1 MMTGMTGL
9 LILGGIILAVGLWLA
24 SSYNSM
30 VRLRNMVQNSWAQ
43 IDVQLKRRF
52 DLVPN
57 LVETVKGYAAHE
69 KEVLEKVTQARSMVQ
84 SAQSIEQRQQA
95 ENYLTNTLRSL
106 FAVAEAYPQL
116 KANDNFIDL
125 QRQLSELE
133 EKIAFAR
140 QFYNDTTMKYN
151 TMIQSFQPICWPV
164 CSDSRPC
171 PISKWTMSS
180 ARRCKSSFREAEA
193 CASFGICASG
203 CSSWRRSRSWLLPC
217 STMRSGF
224 AS

>member
-1 MMTGMTGL
+1 MAGMSGL
-9 LILGGIILAVGLWLA
+9 LILGGVVLAVGLWLI

-30 VRLRNMVQNSWAQ
+30 VKLRNMVRNSWAQ

-95 ENYLTNTLRSL
+95 ENQLTNTLRSL

-116 KANDNFIDL
+116 KANDNFRDL
-125 QRQLSELE
+125 QQQLSELE

-151 TMIQSFQPICWPV
+151 TMIQSFP
-164 CSDSRPC
+164 
-171 PISKWTMSS
+171 TNLLAGM
-180 ARRCKSSFREAEA
+180 
-193 CASFGICASG
+193 FGFQA
-203 CSSWRRSRSWLLPC
+203 LPYFEVDDVQ
-217 STMRSGF
+217 RQAVQVKF
-224 AS
+224 

>member
-1 MMTGMTGL
+1 MSGL
-9 LILGGIILAVGLWLA
+9 LILGGVVLAVGLWLI

-69 KEVLEKVTQARSMVQ
+69 QEVLEKVTQARSMVQ

-95 ENYLTNTLRSL
+95 ENQLTNTLRSL

-116 KANDNFIDL
+116 KANDNFRDL
-125 QRQLSELE
+125 QQQLTVLE

-140 QFYNDTTMKYN
+140 QFYNDTTMKFN
-151 TMIQSFQPICWPV
+151 TTIQSFP
-164 CSDSRPC
+164 
-171 PISKWTMSS
+171 TNLLAGM
-180 ARRCKSSFREAEA
+180 
-193 CASFGICASG
+193 FGFQA
-203 CSSWRRSRSWLLPC
+203 LPYFEVDDVQ
-217 STMRSGF
+217 RQAVQVKF
-224 AS
+224 

>member
-1 MMTGMTGL
+1 MAGMSGV
-9 LILGGIILAVGLWLA
+9 LILGGVVLVVGLWLI

-30 VRLRNMVQNSWAQ
+30 VKLRNMVRNSWAQ

-95 ENYLTNTLRSL
+95 ENQLANTLRSL

-116 KANDNFIDL
+116 KANDNFRDL
-125 QRQLSELE
+125 QQQLSELE

-140 QFYNDTTMKYN
+140 QFFNDTTMKYN
-151 TMIQSFQPICWPV
+151 TTIQSFP
-164 CSDSRPC
+164 
-171 PISKWTMSS
+171 TNLLAGM
-180 ARRCKSSFREAEA
+180 
-193 CASFGICASG
+193 FGFQA
-203 CSSWRRSRSWLLPC
+203 LPFFEVDDVQ
-217 STMRSGF
+217 RQAVQVKF
-224 AS
+224 

>member
-1 MMTGMTGL
+1 MAGMSGV
-9 LILGGIILAVGLWLA
+9 LILGGVVLVVGLWLI

-30 VRLRNMVQNSWAQ
+30 VTLRNMVRNSWAQ

-95 ENYLTNTLRSL
+95 ENQLTNTLRSL

-116 KANDNFIDL
+116 KANDNFRDL
-125 QRQLSELE
+125 QQQLSELE

-140 QFYNDTTMKYN
+140 QFFNDTTMKYN
-151 TMIQSFQPICWPV
+151 TTIQSFP
-164 CSDSRPC
+164 
-171 PISKWTMSS
+171 TNLLAGM
-180 ARRCKSSFREAEA
+180 
-193 CASFGICASG
+193 FGFQA
-203 CSSWRRSRSWLLPC
+203 LPFFEVDDVQ
-217 STMRSGF
+217 RQAVQVKF
-224 AS
+224 

>member
-1 MMTGMTGL
+1 MSTGMIA
-9 LILGGIILAVGLWLA
+9 LIAIVVIVLGIGGWLV
-24 SSYNSM
+24 SVYNMM
-30 VRLRNMVQNSWAQ
+30 VKLRNMVQNSWAQ

-151 TMIQSFQPICWPV
+151 TMIQSFP
-164 CSDSRPC
+164 
-171 PISKWTMSS
+171 TNLLAGM
-180 ARRCKSSFREAEA
+180 
-193 CASFGICASG
+193 FGFQA
-203 CSSWRRSRSWLLPC
+203 LPYFEVDDVQ
-217 STMRSGF
+217 RQAVQVKF
-224 AS
+224 

>member
-1 MMTGMTGL
+1 MAGMSGV
-9 LILGGIILAVGLWLA
+9 LILGGVVLVVGLWLI

-30 VRLRNMVQNSWAQ
+30 VKLRNMVRNSWAQ

-69 KEVLEKVTQARSMVQ
+69 KDVLEKVTQARSMVQ

-95 ENYLTNTLRSL
+95 ENQLTNTLRSL

-116 KANDNFIDL
+116 KANDNFRDL
-125 QRQLSELE
+125 QQQLSELE

-140 QFYNDTTMKYN
+140 QFFNDTTMKYN
-151 TMIQSFQPICWPV
+151 TTIQSFP
-164 CSDSRPC
+164 
-171 PISKWTMSS
+171 TNLLAGM
-180 ARRCKSSFREAEA
+180 
-193 CASFGICASG
+193 FGFQA
-203 CSSWRRSRSWLLPC
+203 LPFFEVDDVQ
-217 STMRSGF
+217 RQAVQVKF
-224 AS
+224 

>member
-1 MMTGMTGL
+1 MAGMSGL
-9 LILGGIILAVGLWLA
+9 LILGGVVLAVSLWLI

-84 SAQSIEQRQQA
+84 SAQSIDQRQQA
-95 ENYLTNTLRSL
+95 ENQLTNTLRSL

-116 KANDNFIDL
+116 KANDNFRDL
-125 QRQLSELE
+125 QQQLTVLE
-133 EKIAFAR
+133 EKIAFSR
-140 QFYNDTTMKYN
+140 QFYNDTTMKFN
-151 TMIQSFQPICWPV
+151 TTIQSFP
-164 CSDSRPC
+164 
-171 PISKWTMSS
+171 TNLLAGM
-180 ARRCKSSFREAEA
+180 
-193 CASFGICASG
+193 FGFQA
-203 CSSWRRSRSWLLPC
+203 LPYFEVDDVQ
-217 STMRSGF
+217 RQAVQVKF
-224 AS
+224 

>member
-1 MMTGMTGL
+1 MAGMSGL
-9 LILGGIILAVGLWLA
+9 LILGGVVLAVGLWLI

-30 VRLRNMVQNSWAQ
+30 VKLRNMVRNSWAQ

-84 SAQSIEQRQQA
+84 SAQSIEQRQQT
-95 ENYLTNTLRSL
+95 ENQLTNTLRSL

-116 KANDNFIDL
+116 KANDNFRDL
-125 QRQLSELE
+125 QQQLAELE

-151 TMIQSFQPICWPV
+151 TMIQSFP
-164 CSDSRPC
+164 
-171 PISKWTMSS
+171 TNLLAGM
-180 ARRCKSSFREAEA
+180 
-193 CASFGICASG
+193 FGFQSESYFEVDDGQRQAVQVK
-203 CSSWRRSRSWLLPC
+203 
-217 STMRSGF
+217 F
-224 AS
+224 

>member
-1 MMTGMTGL
+1 MAGMSGV
-9 LILGGIILAVGLWLA
+9 LILGGVVLVVGLWLI

-30 VRLRNMVQNSWAQ
+30 VKLRNMVRNSWAQ

-95 ENYLTNTLRSL
+95 ENQLTNTLRSL

-116 KANDNFIDL
+116 KANDNFRDL
-125 QRQLSELE
+125 QQQLSELE

-140 QFYNDTTMKYN
+140 QFFNDTTMKYN
-151 TMIQSFQPICWPV
+151 TTIQSFP
-164 CSDSRPC
+164 
-171 PISKWTMSS
+171 TNLLAGM
-180 ARRCKSSFREAEA
+180 
-193 CASFGICASG
+193 FGFQA
-203 CSSWRRSRSWLLPC
+203 LPYFEVDDVQ
-217 STMRSGF
+217 RQAVQVKF
-224 AS
+224 

>member
-1 MMTGMTGL
+1 MAGMSGV
-9 LILGGIILAVGLWLA
+9 LILGGVVLGVGLWLI

-30 VRLRNMVQNSWAQ
+30 VKLRNMVRNSWAQ

-95 ENYLTNTLRSL
+95 ENQLTNTLRSL

-116 KANDNFIDL
+116 KANDNFRDL
-125 QRQLSELE
+125 QQQLSELE

-140 QFYNDTTMKYN
+140 QFFNDTTMKYN
-151 TMIQSFQPICWPV
+151 TTIQSFP
-164 CSDSRPC
+164 
-171 PISKWTMSS
+171 TNLLAGM
-180 ARRCKSSFREAEA
+180 
-193 CASFGICASG
+193 FGFQA
-203 CSSWRRSRSWLLPC
+203 LPFFEVDDVQ
-217 STMRSGF
+217 RQAVQVKF
-224 AS
+224 

>member
-1 MMTGMTGL
+1 MGPV
-9 LILGGIILAVGLWLA
+9 LILLAVLAALVLWFVSIYNGL
-24 SSYNSM
+24 
-30 VRLRNMVQNSWAQ
+30 VHLRNYVDNAWAQ

-151 TMIQSFQPICWPV
+151 TMIQSFP
-164 CSDSRPC
+164 
-171 PISKWTMSS
+171 TNLLAGM
-180 ARRCKSSFREAEA
+180 
-193 CASFGICASG
+193 FGFQA
-203 CSSWRRSRSWLLPC
+203 LPYFEVDDVQ
-217 STMRSGF
+217 RQAVQVKF
-224 AS
+224 

>member
-1 MMTGMTGL
+1 MAGMSGV
-9 LILGGIILAVGLWLA
+9 LILGGVVLVVGLWLI

-30 VRLRNMVQNSWAQ
+30 VKLRNMVRNSWAQ

-84 SAQSIEQRQQA
+84 SSQSIEQRQQA
-95 ENYLTNTLRSL
+95 ENQLTNTLRSL

-116 KANDNFIDL
+116 KANDNFRDL
-125 QRQLSELE
+125 QQQLSELE

-140 QFYNDTTMKYN
+140 QFFNDTTMKYN
-151 TMIQSFQPICWPV
+151 TTIQSFP
-164 CSDSRPC
+164 
-171 PISKWTMSS
+171 TNLLAGM
-180 ARRCKSSFREAEA
+180 
-193 CASFGICASG
+193 FGFQA
-203 CSSWRRSRSWLLPC
+203 LPFFEVDDVQ
-217 STMRSGF
+217 RQAVQVKF
-224 AS
+224 

>member
-1 MMTGMTGL
+1 MAGMSGL
-9 LILGGIILAVGLWLA
+9 LILGGVGLAVGLWLI

-30 VRLRNMVQNSWAQ
+30 VKLRNMVRNSWAQ

-69 KEVLEKVTQARSMVQ
+69 KEVLEKVAQARSMVQ

-95 ENYLTNTLRSL
+95 ENQLTNTLRSL

-116 KANDNFIDL
+116 KANANYRDL
-125 QRQLSELE
+125 QRQLAELE

-151 TMIQSFQPICWPV
+151 TMIQSFP
-164 CSDSRPC
+164 
-171 PISKWTMSS
+171 TNLLAGM
-180 ARRCKSSFREAEA
+180 
-193 CASFGICASG
+193 FGFQSESYFEVDDVQRQAVQVK
-203 CSSWRRSRSWLLPC
+203 
-217 STMRSGF
+217 F
-224 AS
+224 

>member
-1 MMTGMTGL
+1 MAGMSGL
-9 LILGGIILAVGLWLA
+9 LILGGVVLAVGLWLI

-30 VRLRNMVQNSWAQ
+30 VKLRNMVRNSWAQ

-95 ENYLTNTLRSL
+95 ENQLTNTLRSL

-116 KANDNFIDL
+116 KANDNFRDL
-125 QRQLSELE
+125 QQQLAELE

-151 TMIQSFQPICWPV
+151 TMIQSFP
-164 CSDSRPC
+164 
-171 PISKWTMSS
+171 TNLLAGM
-180 ARRCKSSFREAEA
+180 
-193 CASFGICASG
+193 FGFQA
-203 CSSWRRSRSWLLPC
+203 LPYFEVDDVQ
-217 STMRSGF
+217 RQAVQVKF
-224 AS
+224 

>member
-1 MMTGMTGL
+1 MAGMSGL
-9 LILGGIILAVGLWLA
+9 LILGGVVLAVGLWLI

-30 VRLRNMVQNSWAQ
+30 VKLRNMVRNSWAQ

-95 ENYLTNTLRSL
+95 ENQLTNTLRSL

-116 KANDNFIDL
+116 KANDNFRDL
-125 QRQLSELE
+125 QQQLAELE

-151 TMIQSFQPICWPV
+151 TMIQSFP
-164 CSDSRPC
+164 
-171 PISKWTMSS
+171 TNLLAGM
-180 ARRCKSSFREAEA
+180 
-193 CASFGICASG
+193 FGFQA
-203 CSSWRRSRSWLLPC
+203 LPFFEVDDVQ
-217 STMRSGF
+217 RQAVQVKF
-224 AS
+224 

>member
-9 LILGGIILAVGLWLA
+9 LILGGIILAVGLWLV

-30 VRLRNMVQNSWAQ
+30 VRLRNMVRNSWAQ

-95 ENYLTNTLRSL
+95 ENQLANTLRSL

-116 KANDNFIDL
+116 KANDNFRDL
-125 QRQLSELE
+125 QQQLSELE

-140 QFYNDTTMKYN
+140 QFFNDTTMKYN
-151 TMIQSFQPICWPV
+151 TTIQSFP
-164 CSDSRPC
+164 
-171 PISKWTMSS
+171 TNLLAGM
-180 ARRCKSSFREAEA
+180 
-193 CASFGICASG
+193 FGFQA
-203 CSSWRRSRSWLLPC
+203 LPFFEVDDVQ
-217 STMRSGF
+217 RQAVQVKF
-224 AS
+224 

>member
-1 MMTGMTGL
+1 MAGMSGV
-9 LILGGIILAVGLWLA
+9 LILGGVVLVVGLWLI

-30 VRLRNMVQNSWAQ
+30 VKLRNMVRNSWAQ

-95 ENYLTNTLRSL
+95 ENQLTNTLRSL

-116 KANDNFIDL
+116 KANDNFRDL
-125 QRQLSELE
+125 QQQLSELE

-140 QFYNDTTMKYN
+140 QFFNDTTMKYN
-151 TMIQSFQPICWPV
+151 TTIQSFP
-164 CSDSRPC
+164 
-171 PISKWTMSS
+171 TNLLAGM
-180 ARRCKSSFREAEA
+180 FGFEA
-193 CASFGICASG
+193 
-203 CSSWRRSRSWLLPC
+203 LPFFEVDDVQ
-217 STMRSGF
+217 RQAVQVKF
-224 AS
+224 

>member
-1 MMTGMTGL
+1 MAGMNGV
-9 LILGGIILAVGLWLA
+9 LILGGAVLVAGLWLI

-30 VRLRNMVQNSWAQ
+30 VKLRNMVRNSWAQ

-95 ENYLTNTLRSL
+95 ENQLTNTLRSL

-116 KANDNFIDL
+116 KANDNFRDL
-125 QRQLSELE
+125 QQQLSELE

-140 QFYNDTTMKYN
+140 QFFNDTTMKYN
-151 TMIQSFQPICWPV
+151 TTIQSFP
-164 CSDSRPC
+164 
-171 PISKWTMSS
+171 TNLLAGM
-180 ARRCKSSFREAEA
+180 
-193 CASFGICASG
+193 FGFQA
-203 CSSWRRSRSWLLPC
+203 LPFFEVDDVQ
-217 STMRSGF
+217 RQAVQVKF
-224 AS
+224 